1 MSPSFVTKTMPLFFL
16 IWKNV
21 GRDWLIA
28 SLYAMVV
35 SSLFIDLKKRVQ
47 QVDPDA
53 FIIVYDANEVLG
65 KGFGAYQPGS
75 V

>member
-1 MSPSFVTKTMPLFFL
+1 MFKPDGDAEAL
-16 IWKNV
+16 KNV
-21 GRDWLIA
+21 EH
-28 SLYAMVV
+28 
-35 SSLFIDLKKRVQ
+35 KRVQ

>member
-1 MSPSFVTKTMPLFFL
+1 M
-16 IWKNV
+16 